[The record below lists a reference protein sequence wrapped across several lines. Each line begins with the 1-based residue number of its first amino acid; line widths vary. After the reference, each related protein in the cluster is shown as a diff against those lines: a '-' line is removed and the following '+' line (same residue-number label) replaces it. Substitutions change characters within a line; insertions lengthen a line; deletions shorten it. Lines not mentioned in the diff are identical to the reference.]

1 MNIKE
6 LFTKTTTVNISVVK
20 INNKN
25 LTKSI
30 FNQLN
35 ISSPFDRLY
44 NLKDNVKFLGYVND
58 KTKWIIWSD
67 ENNLFRYELK
77 EFSPIVYLNLDRDTI
92 DMLVKIYPS
101 ELVNEIYNYTDAE
114 YEKIYRDNQISTV
127 LDVKEQYIILEK
139 QKLVREIFENI
150 LERQILL

>member
-58 KTKWIIWSD
+58 KTKWMIWTD
-67 ENNLFRYELK
+67 EVNLFRYELK
-77 EFSPIVYLNLDRDTI
+77 ELFAIRYLDLNSDTI
-92 DMLVKIYPS
+92 DTLMKVYPS
-101 ELVNEIYNYTDAE
+101 ELVKKLYNYIDEE
-114 YEKIYRDNQISTV
+114 YQETYRSNQISTV
-127 LDVKEQYIILEK
+127 LDLKEQYAILER
-139 QKLVREIFENI
+139 QEQVREIFENI
-150 LERQILL
+150 IERQILL

>member
-44 NLKDNVKFLGYVND
+44 NLKNNVKFLGYVND
-58 KTKWIIWSD
+58 KTKWMIWTD
-67 ENNLFRYELK
+67 EVNLFRFELK
-77 EFSPIVYLNLDRDTI
+77 EFFTIRHLDLNRDTI
-92 DMLVKIYPS
+92 DTLMKVYPS
-101 ELVNEIYNYTDAE
+101 ELVKKLYNYVDEE
-114 YEKIYRDNQISTV
+114 YHETYRNNQISTV
-127 LDVKEQYIILEK
+127 LDLKEQYVILEK
-139 QKLVREIFENI
+139 QKQVREIFENI